1 MIRWPG
7 DVDRLAREF
16 RTAKP
21 FPHVVIDRVLSP
33 EDHARLVADFDQEP
47 QVLVENEIYLHLR
60 SSEPPMQ
67 PSLRAFTAALGAE
80 YPVISTICGSPV
92 TQADGAAY
100 VYLPG
105 HYLLPHSDSR
115 PSEGRAIAYAYY
127 VSAPKRG
134 GELELFESRTRRG
147 EIVRTR
153 AARRI
158 APRPNRL
165 VLFAV
170 SDLALHRVREVL
182 DGARTSIA
190 GWFYP

>member
-1 MIRWPG
+1 MIRWPR
-7 DVDRLAREF
+7 DVHTLAREF
-16 RTAKP
+16 ERAKP
-21 FPHVVIDRVLSP
+21 FPHVVIDRVLSQD
-33 EDHARLVADFDQEP
+33 DHARVVADIDREP
-47 QVLVENEIYLHLR
+47 QALLEDEIYRHLR
-60 SSEPPMQ
+60 SAEPPMQ
-67 PSLRAFTAALGAE
+67 PALRAFTAALADE
-80 YPVISTICGSPV
+80 CSVISKICGTSV
-92 TQADGAAY
+92 RRADGAAY

-115 PSEGRAIAYAYY
+115 ASEGRAIAYAYY

-134 GELELFESRTRRG
+134 GELELFECKTRRG

-153 AARRI
+153 PAKKI

-170 SDLALHRVREVL
+170 SDVALHQVCEVVE
-182 DGARTSIA
+182 GARTSIA